1 MVTASGYRLDV
12 GPEEAPIPAP
22 PTGVEAPGAPGLAT
36 ADLRL
41 EHEIILRALVVLER
55 AGRRW
60 IDRKRVDEAV
70 LKDLVA
76 LLRRFAEQCHHAK
89 EESHLFPA
97 MKAKGIAAEG
107 EIGQL
112 LAVHSEE
119 HDYLG
124 TLSGYASEVERAAA
138 ALLCVRVMRQHIES
152 ENTVIFPAAD
162 RLFTPDEQAAL
173 ARSYRELEV
182 SGFGARFRE
191 VVLTQLDRI
200 ERRLPA

>member
-1 MVTASGYRLDV
+1 
-12 GPEEAPIPAP
+12 
-22 PTGVEAPGAPGLAT
+22 VEAPGAPGLAT

-41 EHEIILRALVVLER
+41 EHEIILRVLVVLER
-55 AGRRW
+55 VGRRW
-60 IDRKRVDEAV
+60 IDGKRVDEAV

-76 LLRRFAEQCHHAK
+76 LLHRFAEQCHDAK

-138 ALLCVRVMRQHIES
+138 ALLCVRVMRQHIAS
-152 ENTVIFPAAD
+152 ENRVIFPVAD

-173 ARSYRELEV
+173 ARSYREVEV
-182 SGFGARFRE
+182 SGFGAQFRDG
-191 VVLTQLDRI
+191 VLTQLDSL
-200 ERRLPA
+200 ERGLPA